1 MRLTHYPPWLQAAM
15 YIDPIAN
22 RVFALTLPGK
32 KTLVRRDSAALIEI
46 KGI

>member
-1 MRLTHYPPWLQAAM
+1 M

-22 RVFALTLPGK
+22 RVFDLTLPGK
-32 KTLVRRDSAALIEI
+32 KTLVRRGSAALIEI